1 MLKSKKKGDKM
12 SETCI
17 LYGAPCSLYTGKAR
31 SYLIKQGICFRE
43 VAPAAPEFNKK
54 VISAIHRWRIPVIQ
68 LSDGSYIQDSTII
81 INHFEKLP
89 GITPMLPETPRQKI
103 VALIFDIIGAEGMLR
118 PAMHYRWDFDEENK
132 YFLEQNFRTLMPGNS
147 FEMACQAM
155 GDMRKAAAA
164 FGAVPETFEVIES
177 VYEKLLELLEQHFR
191 QYPYLLGGRP
201 CIGDFGMIGPFYGH
215 LSRDPYPSKM
225 MKKTAPY
232 VFRWTERM
240 NRTDSDMG
248 EFPEILPDYPSNDEI
263 PETLK
268 DILKFVAEQ
277 DLVAETSAAADTIN
291 YWLKEKKPAPGS
303 EAPRGAGFAEFK
315 IRAASVSAMAQPY
328 RFFLLKK
335 MQDAFL
341 SLDPEAQNE
350 VKTLLMELGLEI
362 LLDLKLH
369 REIGRKDNLGI
380 WI

>member
-1 MLKSKKKGDKM
+1 
-12 SETCI
+12 
-17 LYGAPCSLYTGKAR
+17 
-31 SYLIKQGICFRE
+31 
-43 VAPAAPEFNKK
+43 
-54 VISAIHRWRIPVIQ
+54 
-68 LSDGSYIQDSTII
+68 
-81 INHFEKLP
+81 
-89 GITPMLPETPRQKI
+89 
-103 VALIFDIIGAEGMLR
+103 
-118 PAMHYRWDFDEENK
+118 
-132 YFLEQNFRTLMPGNS
+132 
-147 FEMACQAM
+147 
-155 GDMRKAAAA
+155 
-164 FGAVPETFEVIES
+164 
-177 VYEKLLELLEQHFR
+177 
-191 QYPYLLGGRP
+191 
-201 CIGDFGMIGPFYGH
+201 
-215 LSRDPYPSKM
+215 
-225 MKKTAPY
+225 
-232 VFRWTERM
+232 M

-248 EFPEILPDYPSNDEI
+248 EFPEILPDYPANDEI